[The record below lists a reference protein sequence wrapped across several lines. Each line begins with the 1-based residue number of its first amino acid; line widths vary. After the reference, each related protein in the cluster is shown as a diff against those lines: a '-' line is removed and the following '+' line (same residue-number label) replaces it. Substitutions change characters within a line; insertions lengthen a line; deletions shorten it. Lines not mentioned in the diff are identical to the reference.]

1 VTFFGGTYDGAVWDL
16 PERCSCCGRAIGAGS
31 SVVSPFGEI
40 YVIQGGEGG
49 WRAEHLPADQLT
61 LDELVAGDEA
71 A

>member
-1 VTFFGGTYDGAVWDL
+1 
-16 PERCSCCGRAIGAGS
+16 
-31 SVVSPFGEI
+31 VSPFGEI